1 MSATTR
7 LWKLPCGDGE
17 QETQWRSVEFMS
29 RSADA
34 GRVRPVWRPNIARAD
49 LLLDI
54 VKAPV
59 RKATRSC
66 SARPSRRS
74 SPKKRRS
81 TRGWAL
87 CMTRSRIASA
97 DGWFAQVLVPLGGRE
112 LAGDDGGAA
121 GVAIFDDLDRWRSAS
136 SAGAERQSSMTG
148 TSILARR
155 ARSSDSSP
163 GWTMAGSRARGSAMD
178 RPVCRREA
186 WDSDERVWS
195 HREPGRVSAGGDAHS
210 WRWTRRAGPVVA
222 LAHRRVREHL
232 ELLRDRPDDP
242 LFVLT
247 LHSPLDCSAA
257 IYRDPVRRR
266 PPVAAFDSRTEFAST
281 APLTFETDQ

>member
-1 MSATTR
+1 
-7 LWKLPCGDGE
+7 
-17 QETQWRSVEFMS
+17 MS

-136 SAGAERQSSMTG
+136 
-148 TSILARR
+148 
-155 ARSSDSSP
+155 
-163 GWTMAGSRARGSAMD
+163 
-178 RPVCRREA
+178 
-186 WDSDERVWS
+186 
-195 HREPGRVSAGGDAHS
+195 
-210 WRWTRRAGPVVA
+210 
-222 LAHRRVREHL
+222 
-232 ELLRDRPDDP
+232 
-242 LFVLT
+242 
-247 LHSPLDCSAA
+247 
-257 IYRDPVRRR
+257 
-266 PPVAAFDSRTEFAST
+266 
-281 APLTFETDQ
+281 